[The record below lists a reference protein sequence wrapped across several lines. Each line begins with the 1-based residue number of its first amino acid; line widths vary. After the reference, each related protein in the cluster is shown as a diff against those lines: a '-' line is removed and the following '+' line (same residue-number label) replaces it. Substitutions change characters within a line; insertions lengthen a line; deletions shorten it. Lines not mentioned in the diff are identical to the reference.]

1 MRTWRRAARGPV
13 LACLLVYV
21 VTGCGDTNN
30 IDAHAGRDGKV
41 CVDGA
46 VCDEDTA
53 EPGTPESSD
62 ESPSAGSPPS
72 DDASGDASGDGA
84 PYDDDGE
91 VVAADPG
98 SADSGEAAAEAR
110 TDVRV
115 RHLTEIGPI
124 GGYGNNVR
132 EDSSQ
137 LGDTP
142 LTKSIVF
149 APGVFSKT
157 VKPLTF
163 NVPTGLTRL
172 EATVGLD
179 DETLPDYVA
188 HVGIENRDGTTLT
201 SLTLRTGDVH
211 NVSEDVAGAGAITI
225 SVSILEWAP
234 DAVNSRPHVVIG
246 DGRFVK

>member
-13 LACLLVYV
+13 LACLLVCV
-21 VTGCGDTNN
+21 ATGCGDTNN

-46 VCDEDTA
+46 VCDEDAT
-53 EPGTPESSD
+53 EPGAPESS
-62 ESPSAGSPPS
+62 EASPSAGSPSS
-72 DDASGDASGDGA
+72 DDPSGDGT
-84 PYDDDGE
+84 PDDDGGE
-91 VVAADPG
+91 VVTADPG
-98 SADSGEAAAEAR
+98 SAVSGDDPAEAR
-110 TDVRV
+110 SDVRV

-132 EDSSQ
+132 KDSSQ

-163 NVPTGLTRL
+163 TVPTGLTRFA
-172 EATVGLD
+172 ATVGLD

-211 NVSEDVAGAGAITI
+211 NISENVAGAGAITI
-225 SVSILEWAP
+225 SVSILEWAS
-234 DAVNSRPHVVIG
+234 DAVNSRPRVVIG
-246 DGRFVK
+246 DGRFIR